1 MSDERRTGRVERK
14 TAETEIE
21 LEFCL
26 DGSGAADVGTG
37 VGFFDHMLIAFA
49 RHGLFDLTV
58 RCKGDLG
65 VDANHTVEDIGIC
78 LGLALAEGV
87 GDKAGLQR
95 FGHSYVPMDEA
106 LARAVIDLS
115 GRSYLVL
122 EADFLDPAVGE
133 LPTTLVR
140 EFFRAVADNAR
151 INLHLDLLRSHNDHH
166 GIEALFKACARA
178 LDQATLRTER
188 VRGIPSTKGSL

>member
-21 LEFCL
+21 LELCL
-26 DGSGAADVGTG
+26 DGSGAADVETG

-58 RCKGDLG
+58 RCKGDLE
-65 VDANHTVEDIGIC
+65 VDAHHTVEDIGIC

-122 EADFLDPAVGE
+122 EADFLDPTVGE

-178 LDQATLRTER
+178 LDQATLRSER
-188 VRGIPSTKGSL
+188 VRGVPSTKGSL

>member
-21 LEFCL
+21 LELCL
-26 DGSGAADVGTG
+26 DGSGAADVETG

-58 RCKGDLG
+58 RCKGDLE
-65 VDANHTVEDIGIC
+65 VDAHHTVEDIGIC

-122 EADFLDPAVGE
+122 EADLLDPMVGE

-140 EFFRAVADNAR
+140 EFFRAVTDNAR
-151 INLHLDLLRSHNDHH
+151 INLHLDLLRSRNDHH

-178 LDQATLRTER
+178 LDQATLRSER

>member
-1 MSDERRTGRVERK
+1 
-14 TAETEIE
+14 
-21 LEFCL
+21 
-26 DGSGAADVGTG
+26 
-37 VGFFDHMLIAFA
+37 
-49 RHGLFDLTV
+49 
-58 RCKGDLG
+58 
-65 VDANHTVEDIGIC
+65 
-78 LGLALAEGV
+78 
-87 GDKAGLQR
+87 
-95 FGHSYVPMDEA
+95 MDEA

-122 EADFLDPAVGE
+122 EADFLDPTVGE

-178 LDQATLRTER
+178 LDQATLRSER
-188 VRGIPSTKGSL
+188 VRGVPSTKGSL